1 MIEVKA
7 IAKTPKEL
15 TKFVKFEIDLYKGS
29 DYYVPPLITD
39 DVDTLNP
46 LKNPAFDFC
55 EAEYFMAYRDG
66 KAVGR
71 IAAIIHKKSN
81 KENGKNELRFG
92 FVDFIDDEEVSKAL
106 FDAAIAW
113 GKSRG
118 MTSIIGPLGFSDMD
132 YEGMLIEGF
141 DEVSTMATLYNYPY
155 YPKHLEK
162 MGFKKAADWVE
173 FSLTVPP
180 EVPEKH
186 KRIGE
191 IVKQKFGLKIVK
203 YTSRK
208 KAVEEIGRPLF
219 ELINESYADLFEFTK
234 LSDRQIDHY
243 VKIYIRL
250 LRLDLLTI
258 IKDSNDELVGIGVAI
273 PSLSRALQKS
283 HGKMLPFGWYHL
295 MRAMYFN
302 ITDTVDLLLVA
313 VKPEYQSKGV
323 NALLFTDLIPLFNKY
338 GFKYAESNPEL
349 ELNANV
355 QLQWQYF
362 ESRQHKRR
370 RAFTKEI

>member
-7 IAKTPKEL
+7 IDKTPKEL
-15 TKFVKFEIDLYKGS
+15 TKFVKFELDLYKGS
-29 DYYVPPLITD
+29 DYYVPPLIND

-55 EAEYFMAYRDG
+55 EAEYFMAYRDS

-71 IAAIIHKKSN
+71 IAAIIHNRSN
-81 KENGKNELRFG
+81 KEHGKKELRFG

-162 MGFKKAADWVE
+162 LGFKKAADWVE

-283 HGKMLPFGWYHL
+283 HGRMLPFGWYHL

>member
-81 KENGKNELRFG
+81 NENGKYELRFG